1 MNIFR
6 SEDDVK
12 SWDRYDSASATAIR
26 PVADYFALFNSDL
39 FTKRM
44 TPDYLE
50 QLPAYMGEAFGAI
63 ARDGRRPVLGAT
75 ADGVIVDRR
84 AP

>member
-12 SWDRYDSASATAIR
+12 AWDLFDPASTDAIR

-39 FTKRM
+39 FTKRL

-50 QLPAYMGEAFGAI
+50 HLPAYMGEAFGTI
-63 ARDGRRPVLGAT
+63 GAMGE
-75 ADGVIVDRR
+75 D
-84 AP
+84 PFWELPPME